1 MLAARSTATGIAGGM
16 PMSAE
21 MTMTETATAG
31 VSRSTWAEVA
41 DVIELAG
48 QLQLI
53 ELASQ
58 NGIHTK
64 GTPYEWEHGYIP
76 LTPVAAASHGHGKVP
91 KDWHAPGGRSKD
103 AAKAEPVKAPP
114 DRFTGPDGTMAMGN
128 WHAGHQ
134 AIAQAPL
141 DVLPKDRSRQVP
153 VPGSKYGR
161 NVKGAWSD
169 PVWVAKPGGGYAMSA
184 RWKSKE
190 QKVSGDDGKYV
201 THPAMDERVLTPF
214 TGDASGKKAQE
225 DKAEAAAQ
233 VKQQA
238 ADAVKQQAATRAQAE
253 QDARQQVADAARQVK
268 AAAAARDR
276 QVKANAQ
283 AKAASDARNARM
295 DAQEADRKAKS
306 AQEAA
311 ERAQTDREH
320 AEMVARERKAGESN
334 AKAERRIMALH
345 TAQRAHMTEATGIS
359 FPHPTDLSP
368 NSRDAGQAADH
379 FRTGDLPAAADALD
393 RAAASD
399 GNKARAAKIAK
410 LAAKVRA
417 AKVKAVLPPLV
428 RTGGGPGGMTAIDH
442 NGTEHKISLKDGLVT
457 VTTAAGSLTAPAG
470 SDPTTVARKLAG
482 QLAGGTVQ
490 TANTW
495 DELTAVIDLAAT
507 ATAPAQPRKAGIM
520 TSVTAAGNAAAPTAG
535 VSRQRAAVTPPK
547 ARPRLV
553 PLTPMR
559 QQTAKSLRKLAASV
573 QGTHPEM
580 AVHDHLRDAARVL
593 ESGNEEGAQRHL
605 RAAIGSLTPQAL
617 MRHGIHTDDGHIQAK
632 QAMAGAHRHILL
644 VKDIQDAGAKNR
656 AAIERRAGEDEAAS
670 PLPPVPPQRVDPN
683 AGYGPGALAQKPTA
697 RQPGGDRAMNAPN
710 RTNSGGSDPN
720 VADPDGP
727 QPRGSKQFAR
737 TWGELLGVIDLAG
750 QPDVKVAKA
759 PGFMPDFIPS
769 QVADLSA
776 ETGRLAVTP
785 APYGKPGGPG
795 LYGVKGNKHS
805 DYEEQVVQALMRRG
819 MDKGK
824 ATAIARSS
832 IRKWMAKSKHP
843 EVRAAAGMAEGQEIA
858 AQARAHAH
866 AVTWDDLGAVIDLA
880 GPSAQPRVGSGS
892 AAGGQFAAVGT
903 AGTAAAK
910 PAAKGEPAPVM
921 PAPAKLAAPGKP
933 AAKGKPPAAQ
943 QKPKRPDLAQAK
955 QNMLNQAAGKRQQA
969 AVLQKQITDTQ
980 AIIAAAQAGVGKT
993 ASTDNSTSAQAGST
1007 TSTAGSTTASTATT
1021 APISSTSSTA
1031 SKTST
1036 AGKTAAAAA
1045 LSASTT
1051 AAITQMQTQVTTWQ
1065 GQVATL
1071 LAQAT
1076 SLTTL
1081 ANKMGT

>member
-91 KDWHAPGGRSKD
+91 KGWHAPGGRSKD

-225 DKAEAAAQ
+225 EKTKAAAQ

-276 QVKANAQ
+276 QVKANAKAQ
-283 AKAASDARNARM
+283 AEQDARNARYAAQ
-295 DAQEADRKAKS
+295 DAKRKAEA

-311 ERAQTDREH
+311 EREQAGREH

-334 AKAERRIMALH
+334 ATAGARMNARAQAGMAHLAETTGLDPHVIISAKPQVGH
-345 TAQRAHMTEATGIS
+345 TEAMQAHDHLMAGRYAQATEALGRAADHARASHSPVEAKRLDAARAKIVKATAHPKTALPALAKVAGSQKRDGS
-359 FPHPTDLSP
+359 FTALDHEGTEHTIKLDKANGVLSVSTAKGTLTDATADAVFDNPTKAARQLAARI
-368 NSRDAGQAADH
+368 RDAVVPAPGSDEAKLQRQAGQAVING
-379 FRTGDLPAAADALD
+379 RMLQPKEEAALRRRNDAQTLQ
-393 RAAASD
+393 ASAK
-399 GNKARAAKIAK
+399 KA
-410 LAAKVRA
+410 
-417 AKVKAVLPPLV
+417 
-428 RTGGGPGGMTAIDH
+428 
-442 NGTEHKISLKDGLVT
+442 GT
-457 VTTAAGSLTAPAG
+457 
-470 SDPTTVARKLAG
+470 
-482 QLAGGTVQ
+482 TVQ

-520 TSVTAAGNAAAPTAG
+520 AGVTAAGNAAARTTPPEGRSAG
-535 VSRQRAAVTPPK
+535 VRRQPAAVTPPK
-547 ARPRLV
+547 ARPRLT

-559 QQTAKSLRKLAASV
+559 HQTAKSLRKLADSV
-573 QGTHPEM
+573 RDTHPEM
-580 AVHDHLRDAARVL
+580 ITHQHLRDAARVL

-605 RAAIGSLTPQAL
+605 RAAIGSVTPQAL
-617 MRHGIHTDDGHIQAK
+617 MRHGVHTDDGHIQGK
-632 QAMAGAHRHILL
+632 QAMAGIHRHLLL
-644 VKDIQDAGAKNR
+644 VKDIMDAGEKNR
-656 AAIERRAGEDEAAS
+656 AAIARQAVGDDTGSPPLPAS
-670 PLPPVPPQRVDPN
+670 PVHAADPN
-683 AGYGPGALAQKPTA
+683 AGYGPGALSQRPAA
-697 RQPGGDRAMNAPN
+697 RQPGGDRALNAPN
-710 RTNSGGSDPN
+710 RTNSGGPDPA
-720 VADPDGP
+720 VADPAPPPKGP
-727 QPRGSKQFAR
+727 RQFAR
-737 TWGELLGVIDLAG
+737 TWGELLSVIDLAWIASPSKGEWAAIDAKSGHSLPDAKDGDDEDKADAHIRAARQATQIG
-750 QPDVKVAKA
+750 QHAVAIKHLARASALTSDPGKQAAVNTLRGAVAKNA
-759 PGFMPDFIPS
+759 QLRGQS
-769 QVADLSA
+769 QQLVNLSA

-785 APYGKPGGPG
+785 APRGKPGGPG
-795 LYGVKGNKHS
+795 LYDVKGMGHDPYTQQIVK
-805 DYEEQVVQALMRRG
+805 ALIEKRG
-819 MDKGK
+819 MDPHQ
-824 ATAIARSS
+824 AYAVARGA
-832 IRKWMAKSKHP
+832 IRKWMRGGGKVRP
-843 EVRAAAGMAEGQEIA
+843 EVRAAAGVAEADELA
-858 AQARAHAH
+858 KQARA
-866 AVTWDDLGAVIDLA
+866 
-880 GPSAQPRVGSGS
+880 
-892 AAGGQFAAVGT
+892 
-903 AGTAAAK
+903 K
-910 PAAKGEPAPVM
+910 
-921 PAPAKLAAPGKP
+921 
-933 AAKGKPPAAQ
+933 
-943 QKPKRPDLAQAK
+943 
-955 QNMLNQAAGKRQQA
+955 
-969 AVLQKQITDTQ
+969 
-980 AIIAAAQAGVGKT
+980 
-993 ASTDNSTSAQAGST
+993 
-1007 TSTAGSTTASTATT
+1007 ATR
-1021 APISSTSSTA
+1021 
-1031 SKTST
+1031 
-1036 AGKTAAAAA
+1036 
-1045 LSASTT
+1045 
-1051 AAITQMQTQVTTWQ
+1051 
-1065 GQVATL
+1065 
-1071 LAQAT
+1071 
-1076 SLTTL
+1076 
-1081 ANKMGT
+1081 